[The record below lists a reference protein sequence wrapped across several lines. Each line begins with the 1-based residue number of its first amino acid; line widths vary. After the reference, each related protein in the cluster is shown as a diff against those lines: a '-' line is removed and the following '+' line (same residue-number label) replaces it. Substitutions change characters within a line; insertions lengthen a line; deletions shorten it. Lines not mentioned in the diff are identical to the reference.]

1 MLDSYLSI
9 KRELRQLQERI
20 EELQHA
26 KEDIKS
32 PTWSDMPR
40 GEHDNQS
47 KIETVLILLEE
58 QQEMYL
64 DKYKE
69 LLKVQKDIEKLI
81 KHLEPLE
88 REVIRYKY
96 FEGKTFEEI
105 ALMINFSYRTVRRIH
120 KRSLEKLDGDGQ
132 CKKDII

>member
-40 GEHDNQS
+40 GGHENQS

-58 QQEMYL
+58 QQEMYF

-69 LLKVQKDIEKLI
+69 LLEVQKDIEELI
-81 KHLEPLE
+81 KYLEPIE
-88 REVIRYKY
+88 REVMRYKY

-120 KRSLEKLDGDGQ
+120 KRSLEKLDDFGHH
-132 CKKDII
+132 KKAII

>member
-32 PTWSDMPR
+32 PAYSDMPR

-69 LLKVQKDIEKLI
+69 LLEMQKDIEELI
-81 KHLEPLE
+81 KCLEPIE
-88 REVIRYKY
+88 REVMRYKY

-120 KRSLEKLDGDGQ
+120 KRSLEKLVKGG
-132 CKKDII
+132 I